1 LALYKFKLAFENSHC
16 RNYVTEKYWQTLEMS
31 TNCIPIVNWIDGQK
45 HPNVIPNSYI
55 NFYDFKNIEEFINH
69 IRKVSSNET
78 LFKQYFE
85 WRNIFSLVASD
96 MYCKLCEKLHK
107 PYQAQVYDDLGGWFN
122 EDTCTKYSVSNNSIS
137 YCIVEIK

>member
-1 LALYKFKLAFENSHC
+1 VYLCVRGIDFAHFY
-16 RNYVTEKYWQTLEMS
+16 
-31 TNCIPIVNWIDGQK
+31 DGQI

-85 WRNIFSLVASD
+85 WRNKFSLVASD

-122 EDTCTKYSVSNNSIS
+122 EDTSSHSFLKFASIFPLHNF
-137 YCIVEIK
+137 CNVNFQTLI